1 MCVTATRP
9 ACGPDV
15 IRTSPTYADLFRSEG
30 RQTST
35 PSSSGPKSS
44 NGIVSFFA
52 GVAFVDVL
60 RFLFV
65 IVVVVLVASLFAVV
79 AFDAFEAIPA
89 LAAAFDDDDERV
101 TRRVDDIIINDDV
114 CLVNN
119 RKQQPAMTIVRH
131 RLPSV
136 MINYLLPS
144 ASHVCCPDTE
154 VRNDSR

>member
-60 RFLFV
+60 LRFRFV
-65 IVVVVLVASLFAVV
+65 VVVVLVASLFAVV
-79 AFDAFEAIPA
+79 AFEAIPA

-101 TRRVDDIIINDDV
+101 TRRVDDIIIIDDV
-114 CLVNN
+114 CLVDN
-119 RKQQPAMTIVRH
+119 RRQQPAMTIVRH
-131 RLPSV
+131 RLPFVGDDYYLQLLTAPSV
-136 MINYLLPS
+136 
-144 ASHVCCPDTE
+144 V
-154 VRNDSR
+154 